1 MRLRA
6 SEETVTPRDQSMHGV
21 WRRGNGAEPLVLQK
35 KRWGSALLEIRLNPR
50 RFGLAPFLLRGNV
63 RRVTPA
69 LNLALNPAHRK
80 LRSGLA
86 NRLAACD
93 RPHQG
98 SLGAEGESTLS
109 DRALSICAGPGIR

>member
-1 MRLRA
+1 MAEGKRGRA
-6 SEETVTPRDQSMHGV
+6 VGSSEEKV
-21 WRRGNGAEPLVLQK
+21 LV
-35 KRWGSALLEIRLNPR
+35 EIRLNPR
-50 RFGLAPFLLRGNV
+50 HFGLAPFLLRGNV
-63 RRVTPA
+63 RRVAP
-69 LNLALNPAHRK
+69 ALNPAHRR